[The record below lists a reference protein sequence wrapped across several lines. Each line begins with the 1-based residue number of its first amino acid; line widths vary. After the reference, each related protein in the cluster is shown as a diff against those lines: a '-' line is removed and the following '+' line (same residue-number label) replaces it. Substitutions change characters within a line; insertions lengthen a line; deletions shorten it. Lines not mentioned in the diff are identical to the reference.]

1 MSIPVMFVKN
11 NRRYVR
17 KNSIN
22 SKDSS
27 KPKSSAENGQLY
39 MRKVSSS
46 GKLNHYEKTD
56 WVVSESP
63 YKKRPLLQIK
73 NSPLNVLLLN

>member
-1 MSIPVMFVKN
+1 MFVKN

-46 GKLNHYEKTD
+46 GKLNHYEIGLL
-56 WVVSESP
+56 VSHP
-63 YKKRPLLQIK
+63 IRRGLFYR
-73 NSPLNVLLLN
+73 